1 MKWRSTT
8 KKEGSGNSR
17 RETLESY
24 EQKYLEK
31 FDKVKS
37 EIQKIQKKQKDVEI
51 KELKDRIARRLKLEK
66 EAGKKYKKII
76 TKTLKPETK
85 ADAETER
92 KVEAEIET
100 KADAETVRKVEA
112 EIETK
117 AEILADVKST
127 IQKRM
132 SNVFKGFRESQSKPS
147 TVAEDTRNFV
157 RKHRTERVETVEE
170 NIVSDESVNKQIK
183 KEEEKERIKA
193 EKFLREAE
201 AKEKNEEKEKHE
213 AEKVLKEDI
222 KKKRDDEKEKDNRLL
237 SEAEKN
243 EEEVKKQKTEADKI
257 IENANTRREELAKEA
272 LATRSNKTLPKE
284 TSQKLTSGGPHTD
297 EENLKKKT
305 SKPKKGKLKTE
316 KDIES
321 KIAKL
326 EKKLQKE
333 EKVSSDFVKSTLDTA
348 VSEGWTKTKT
358 VEELRKSKEK
368 ITVKKAKDLVKEA
381 FDVKTK
387 KK

>member
-1 MKWRSTT
+1 MKWRSST
-8 KKEGSGNSR
+8 KKEGSSNSR

-31 FDKVKS
+31 FNKVKS
-37 EIQKIQKKQKDVEI
+37 EIQKIQEKQKDVEV

-66 EAGKKYKKII
+66 ETGKKYKKII
-76 TKTLKPETK
+76 SKPLKSET
-85 ADAETER
+85 

-100 KADAETVRKVEA
+100 NAKAETERKIEA
-112 EIETK
+112 EIETN

-132 SNVFKGFRESQSKPS
+132 SNVFKGFRETQSKPS

-157 RKHRTERVETVEE
+157 RKRRTERVETIEE
-170 NIVSDESVNKQIK
+170 IHEEKIQNDESVNKQIK
-183 KEEEKERIKA
+183 KEEERERIKA
-193 EKFLREAE
+193 DKFLKEAEEKDKAE
-201 AKEKNEEKEKHE
+201 AKEKAE
-213 AEKVLKEDI
+213 AEKALKEDI
-222 KKKRDDEKEKDNRLL
+222 KKKRDDEKEKNKRLL
-237 SEAEKN
+237 IEDDEKEKN
-243 EEEVKKQKTEADKI
+243 KV
-257 IENANTRREELAKEA
+257 
-272 LATRSNKTLPKE
+272 
-284 TSQKLTSGGPHTD
+284 
-297 EENLKKKT
+297 

-333 EKVSSDFVKSTLDTA
+333 EKASSNFIKSTLDTA

-368 ITVKKAKDLVKEA
+368 ITIKKAKELVSEA
-381 FDVKTK
+381 FDAKTK
-387 KK
+387 KN

>member
-1 MKWRSTT
+1 MKWRSST
-8 KKEGSGNSR
+8 KKEGSSNSR

-31 FDKVKS
+31 FNKVKS
-37 EIQKIQKKQKDVEI
+37 EIQKIQEKQKDVEV

-66 EAGKKYKKII
+66 ETGKKYKKII
-76 TKTLKPETK
+76 SKPLKSET
-85 ADAETER
+85 

-100 KADAETVRKVEA
+100 KAKAETERKVEA

-132 SNVFKGFRESQSKPS
+132 SNVFKGFRETQSKPS

-157 RKHRTERVETVEE
+157 RKRRTERVETIEE
-170 NIVSDESVNKQIK
+170 IHEEKIQNDESVNKQIK
-183 KEEEKERIKA
+183 KEEERERIKA
-193 EKFLREAE
+193 EKFLKEAEEKDKAE
-201 AKEKNEEKEKHE
+201 AKEKAE
-213 AEKVLKEDI
+213 AEKALKEDI
-222 KKKRDDEKEKDNRLL
+222 KKKRDDEKEKNKRLL
-237 SEAEKN
+237 
-243 EEEVKKQKTEADKI
+243 
-257 IENANTRREELAKEA
+257 IE
-272 LATRSNKTLPKE
+272 
-284 TSQKLTSGGPHTD
+284 D
-297 EENLKKKT
+297 EEKEKKKV

-333 EKVSSDFVKSTLDTA
+333 EKASSNFIKSTLDTA

-368 ITVKKAKDLVKEA
+368 ITIKKAKELVSEA
-381 FDVKTK
+381 FDAKTK
-387 KK
+387 KN

>member
-1 MKWRSTT
+1 MKWRSST
-8 KKEGSGNSR
+8 KKEGSSNSR

-31 FDKVKS
+31 FNKVKS
-37 EIQKIQKKQKDVEI
+37 EIQKIQEKQKDVEV

-66 EAGKKYKKII
+66 ETGKKYKKII
-76 TKTLKPETK
+76 TKPLKSEPKDET
-85 ADAETER
+85 ETER

-100 KADAETVRKVEA
+100 KAEAETERKVEA

-127 IQKRM
+127 IQKRI
-132 SNVFKGFRESQSKPS
+132 SNVFKGFSESQSKPS
-147 TVAEDTRNFV
+147 TVVEDTRNFV
-157 RKHRTERVETVEE
+157 RKRRTERVETVEE
-170 NIVSDESVNKQIK
+170 IHEEKIQNDESVNKQIK
-183 KEEEKERIKA
+183 KEEERERIRA
-193 EKFLREAE
+193 EKFLKEA
-201 AKEKNEEKEKHE
+201 EEKEKAKAKEKAE
-213 AEKVLKEDI
+213 AEKSLKEDI
-222 KKKRDDEKEKDNRLL
+222 KKKRDDEKENNKRLL
-237 SEAEKN
+237 
-243 EEEVKKQKTEADKI
+243 
-257 IENANTRREELAKEA
+257 IE
-272 LATRSNKTLPKE
+272 
-284 TSQKLTSGGPHTD
+284 D
-297 EENLKKKT
+297 EEKEKKKL

-333 EKVSSDFVKSTLDTA
+333 EKASSNFIKSTLDTA

-368 ITVKKAKDLVKEA
+368 ITIKKARELVSEA
-381 FDVKTK
+381 FDAKTK
-387 KK
+387 KN

>member
-1 MKWRSTT
+1 MKWRSST
-8 KKEGSGNSR
+8 KKDGSSNSR

-31 FDKVKS
+31 FNKVKS
-37 EIQKIQKKQKDVEI
+37 EIQKIQKKQKDVEV

-66 EAGKKYKKII
+66 EAGKEYKKII
-76 TKTLKPETK
+76 TKPLKSETK
-85 ADAETER
+85 VD
-92 KVEAEIET
+92 VEIET
-100 KADAETVRKVEA
+100 KAEAETERKVEA

-132 SNVFKGFRESQSKPS
+132 SGVFKGLRETQSKPS

-157 RKHRTERVETVEE
+157 RKRRTERVETVEE
-170 NIVSDESVNKQIK
+170 IHEEEIKNDESVNMQIK
-183 KEEEKERIKA
+183 KEEEREKIKA
-193 EKFLREAE
+193 EKFLKEAEEKEKVE
-201 AKEKNEEKEKHE
+201 AKEKTE
-213 AEKVLKEDI
+213 AEKALKEDI
-222 KKKRDDEKEKDNRLL
+222 KKKRDDEKEKNKRLL
-237 SEAEKN
+237 SE
-243 EEEVKKQKTEADKI
+243 
-257 IENANTRREELAKEA
+257 
-272 LATRSNKTLPKE
+272 
-284 TSQKLTSGGPHTD
+284 D
-297 EENLKKKT
+297 EEKSKKKI
-305 SKPKKGKLKTE
+305 SNPKKGKLKTE

-333 EKVSSDFVKSTLDTA
+333 EKISSNFIKSTLDTA

-368 ITVKKAKDLVKEA
+368 ITIKKAKELVSEA
-381 FDVKTK
+381 FDAKTK
-387 KK
+387 KN

>member
-1 MKWRSTT
+1 MKWRSSV
-8 KKEGSGNSR
+8 KKEGSNNSR

-31 FDKVKS
+31 FNKVKS
-37 EIQKIQKKQKDVEI
+37 EIQKIQEKQKDVEV

-66 EAGKKYKKII
+66 ETGKKYKKII
-76 TKTLKPETK
+76 TKTLKSEP
-85 ADAETER
+85 

-100 KADAETVRKVEA
+100 KAEAETERKAEA

-127 IQKRM
+127 IQKKM
-132 SNVFKGFRESQSKPS
+132 SNVFKGFSESQNRPS

-157 RKHRTERVETVEE
+157 RKRRTERVETVEE
-170 NIVSDESVNKQIK
+170 IHEEKIQNDESVNKQIK

-193 EKFLREAE
+193 EKFLKEAEEKEKVE
-201 AKEKNEEKEKHE
+201 AKEKAE
-213 AEKVLKEDI
+213 AEKALKEDI
-222 KKKRDDEKEKDNRLL
+222 KKKRDDEKEKNKRLL
-237 SEAEKN
+237 
-243 EEEVKKQKTEADKI
+243 
-257 IENANTRREELAKEA
+257 IE
-272 LATRSNKTLPKE
+272 
-284 TSQKLTSGGPHTD
+284 D
-297 EENLKKKT
+297 EEKSKKKT
-305 SKPKKGKLKTE
+305 SKSKKGKLKTE

-333 EKVSSDFVKSTLDTA
+333 EKVSSNFIKSTLDTA

-368 ITVKKAKDLVKEA
+368 ITIKKAKELVSEA

-387 KK
+387 KN